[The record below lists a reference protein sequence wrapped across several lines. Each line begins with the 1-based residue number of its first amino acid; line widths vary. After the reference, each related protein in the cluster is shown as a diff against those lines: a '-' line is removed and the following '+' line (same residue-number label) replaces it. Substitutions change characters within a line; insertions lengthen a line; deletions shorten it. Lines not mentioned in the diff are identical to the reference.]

1 MSPRWSAPHAI
12 NNAPA
17 NHWEHQC
24 QWRKCPKEGQQQ
36 TAIAL
41 PFCAD
46 HLRVITTATAKVRA
60 IEVVIAE
67 QRQADRVTRQV
78 DLVSIVEKSTE
89 PSQPKLGWLYFVRV
103 DDLIKI
109 GYTTN
114 LYQRLR
120 HYPPNA
126 VVLATQPGTMKMEK
140 ALHGQFRFALAKG
153 REWFHVRPEIVEH
166 IAGVVAAYGE
176 PSADLQDRYRDANRP
191 HNVTARKGWSG
202 GRAA

>member
-1 MSPRWSAPHAI
+1 MSPRWIAPHAI
-12 NNAPA
+12 DTAPE

-36 TAIAL
+36 TAIDL
-41 PFCAD
+41 PFCHEHRQIIID
-46 HLRVITTATAKVRA
+46 IGTKVSA
-60 IEVVIAE
+60 IKVVVEEQRIAE
-67 QRQADRVTRQV
+67 RVARQV
-78 DLVSIVEKSTE
+78 QLVSIVEASAE
-89 PSQPKLGWLYFVRV
+89 PSQAKLGWLYFVQV

-114 LYQRLR
+114 LYQRLC

-126 VVLATQPGTMKMEK
+126 IVLATQPGTMKMEK

-153 REWFHVRPEIVEH
+153 REWFHVRPEILEH
-166 IAGVVAAYGE
+166 IAGVVTNYGK
-176 PSADLQDRYRDANRP
+176 PADGLQNRYRDANQT
-191 HNVTARKGWSG
+191 HQVTARRGWSG